1 MSLCFDRELTG
12 LVGESGSGKSTLA
25 YAIMRLLPKTAHV
38 AGKILFDG
46 IDILSLPASRMRNI
60 RGKKIA
66 MVFQGSMN
74 SLDPLVRVQ
83 DQVAEAIMAHQNEN
97 RGPATR
103 KARDVLSQL
112 GIPEEKAQ
120 SYPHELSGGLKQRV
134 SIASALTLTPDL
146 LIADEPT
153 TALDVMTQA
162 QIMQTIREIREGY
175 GMSVVLISHDI
186 ALVSEVSDV
195 MAVMYAGKIVEAGPV
210 AETVGSPAHP
220 YTVGLMA
227 SVPSVDAVGAEGSSI
242 GGDPPDQIN
251 PIEGCRFMPRCPYA
265 QAGCKTFDSRLREVA
280 SHHSAA
286 CILVGGEKPW
296 MKQSSKPKVY

>member
-1 MSLCFDRELTG
+1 VSLSLDRDLTG

-25 YAIMRLLPKTAHV
+25 YAIMRLLPRAAHV

-46 IDILSLPASRMRNI
+46 IDILSLSPSQMRDI

-74 SLDPLVRVQ
+74 SLDPLMRVE
-83 DQVAEAIMAHQNEN
+83 DQVAEAIMIHENEN

-103 KARDVLSQL
+103 KARDVLGQL
-112 GIPEEKAQ
+112 GLPAEKAQ

-162 QIMQTIREIREGY
+162 QIMQTIREIKETY

-186 ALVSEVSDV
+186 ALVSEVSEI
-195 MAVMYAGKIVEAGPV
+195 MAVMYAGKIVETGPV
-210 AETVGSPAHP
+210 AEIVGSPAHP

-227 SVPSVDAVGAEGSSI
+227 SVPSVDAVGVEGSSI

-251 PIEGCRFMPRCPYA
+251 PIGGCRFRPRCPYA
-265 QAGCKTFDSRLREVA
+265 QASCETFDSRLREVGPR
-280 SHHSAA
+280 HSAA
-286 CILVGGEKPW
+286 CVLVGGEKQW
-296 MKQSSKPKVY
+296 MKQSFTQKPY